1 MISEDHVTLSNDA
14 EKKKTKCLV
23 PKNLSEQDTY
33 FLI

>member
-14 EKKKTKCLV
+14 EKKKTFLV